1 MHRFF
6 AADAAERETILLDE
20 NESKHARSVLRVR
33 DGETAELLD
42 GQGRRFGAQIDGTE
56 NGRVRVRRLTEL
68 PGNEPEVRV
77 TLYPGLPKLDKL
89 DFVVQKA
96 VELGAYEVVP
106 MATHRAVVKLDQK
119 KEESKRKRWNAI
131 AESAAKQSKRT
142 VIPEV
147 TKVFSFREAVIY
159 AVETYDVC
167 LIPYECAEG
176 MEQTR
181 AILAKVQPGTSVAIL
196 IGPEGGFEESE
207 IAYAQEKGV
216 HPITLGHRILRTET
230 AGLAVLSALM
240 LQLDLD

>member
-96 VELGAYEVVP
+96 AELGAARVVP
-106 MATHRAVVKLDQK
+106 VEMERSVARISGDGAK
-119 KEESKRKRWNAI
+119 KRERWERI
-131 AESAAKQSKRT
+131 AREAAKQCGRGR
-142 VIPEV
+142 VPEV
-147 TKVFSFREAVIY
+147 LAPLSWKEALVDMRARELLLVPWEEA
-159 AVETYDVC
+159 
-167 LIPYECAEG
+167 G
-176 MEQTR
+176 MEGQRLQQVFAAHTT
-181 AILAKVQPGTSVAIL
+181 ACDIGIL
-196 IGPEGGFEESE
+196 IGPEGGISAEEIEQSGGE
-207 IAYAQEKGV
+207 RV
-216 HPITLGHRILRTET
+216 TLGPRILRTET
-230 AGLAVLSALM
+230 ASVAALSVVMSLWG
-240 LQLDLD
+240 DI

>member
-96 VELGAYEVVP
+96 AELGAARVVP
-106 MATHRAVVKLDQK
+106 VEMERSVARISGDGAK
-119 KEESKRKRWNAI
+119 KRERWERI
-131 AESAAKQSKRT
+131 AREAAKQCGRGR
-142 VIPEV
+142 VPEV
-147 TKVFSFREAVIY
+147 LAPLSWKEALVDMRARELLLVPWEEAGAGALRLKHVFAAHASACDI
-159 AVETYDVC
+159 
-167 LIPYECAEG
+167 G
-176 MEQTR
+176 
-181 AILAKVQPGTSVAIL
+181 ILV
-196 IGPEGGFEESE
+196 GPEGGIAPEEV
-207 IAYAQEKGV
+207 AQVPGERV
-216 HPITLGHRILRTET
+216 TLGPRILRTET
-230 AGLAVLSALM
+230 ASVAALSVVMSLWG
-240 LQLDLD
+240 DI

>member
-96 VELGAYEVVP
+96 AELGAARVVP
-106 MATHRAVVKLDQK
+106 VEMERSVARISGDGAK
-119 KEESKRKRWNAI
+119 KRERWERI
-131 AESAAKQSKRT
+131 AREAAKQCGRGACRRYWRRSRGKRRLW
-142 VIPEV
+142 I
-147 TKVFSFREAVIY
+147 
-159 AVETYDVC
+159 
-167 LIPYECAEG
+167 CAPG
-176 MEQTR
+176 NFCWFPGKKRAWKGSAYNRSLPRTR
-181 AILAKVQPGTSVAIL
+181 PRATLA
-196 IGPEGGFEESE
+196 F
-207 IAYAQEKGV
+207 
-216 HPITLGHRILRTET
+216 
-230 AGLAVLSALM
+230 
-240 LQLDLD
+240 